1 MDDRIPES
9 ERSGPDSARAR
20 HADLK
25 ARGSRSCTSASRWLS
40 FLPQNDRLSAVKT
53 NPHFYPVIL
62 AGGRG
67 TRFWPL
73 SRKRRAKQLLA
84 LDGKQ
89 TMIQQTVARLAPMA
103 TSSRF
108 WIITNDDLRT
118 AIISQLKRLPPS
130 QIIAEPAARNTAP
143 AIGLA
148 AFLLLRHDPDAVLG
162 LFPSDHVIADPN
174 RFRETLARGVAIA
187 AAGENIV
194 VLGIRPTRPETGYG
208 YIEVGAPDRGSIRVR
223 RFTEKPDADHAKQFV
238 EAGNFLWNSGMFLW
252 RADTL
257 ANALREHLPNTAVLL
272 ERIAASHGTRKFAD
286 TFGKLYPKCDNISID
301 YAVLEPR
308 SAKGEEQSHIF
319 CLPSDFGWNDLGSWT
334 ALHEH
339 HSAKAKLTDKVPVSG
354 SSSFTLN
361 ARNNYVHA
369 PGKFVALIGVNNLV
383 IVETDDALLVTTLEH
398 SQDVGKVVKHLDE
411 KKLKKLV

>member
-1 MDDRIPES
+1 
-9 ERSGPDSARAR
+9 
-20 HADLK
+20 
-25 ARGSRSCTSASRWLS
+25 
-40 FLPQNDRLSAVKT
+40 VKS
-53 NPHFYPVIL
+53 NSHFYPVIL

-89 TMIQQTVARLAPMA
+89 TMIQQTVARLLPMA
-103 TSSRF
+103 RPRNF
-108 WIITNDDLRT
+108 WIITNDDLRPAVT
-118 AIISQLKRLPPS
+118 RQLPKLLPK
-130 QIIAEPAARNTAP
+130 QIIAEPAGRNTAP

-148 AFLLLRHDPDAVLG
+148 AFLLLHHDPDAVLG
-162 LFPSDHVIADPN
+162 LFPSDHVIAEPAQY
-174 RFRETLARGVAIA
+174 RATLSAGIEIA

-208 YIEVGAPDRGSIRVR
+208 YIEAGAPDRQGFLRVR
-223 RFTEKPDADHAKQFV
+223 RFTEKPDLAKAKQFLD
-238 EAGNFLWNSGMFLW
+238 AGNYFWNSGMFLW

-257 ANALREHLPNTAVLL
+257 ANALREHLPNTAPLL
-272 ERIAASHGTRKFAD
+272 EKIAAAYGTRKFD
-286 TFGKLYPKCDNISID
+286 GVFRKLYPKCENISID

-308 SAKGEEQSHIF
+308 SAKGESQSRIF

-339 HSAKAKLTDKVPVSG
+339 HVAKAKPADGSLVSASG
-354 SSSFTLN
+354 SVALN
-361 ARNNYVHA
+361 AKNNYVHV
-369 PGKFVALIGVNNLV
+369 PGKFVALVGVSNLV
-383 IVETDDALLVTTLEH
+383 IVETEDALLITTLDQ

-411 KKLKKLV
+411 KKLHKLV

>member
-1 MDDRIPES
+1 MPPVVKPFAAPRV
-9 ERSGPDSARAR
+9 
-20 HADLK
+20 
-25 ARGSRSCTSASRWLS
+25 
-40 FLPQNDRLSAVKT
+40 NVRLAATVKT

-103 TSSRF
+103 GPSRF
-108 WIITNDDLRT
+108 WIITNNDLRP
-118 AIISQLKRLPPS
+118 AILRQLPKLPPK
-130 QIIAEPAARNTAP
+130 QIIAEPCGRNTAP

-162 LFPSDHVIADPN
+162 LFPSDHVIADPAQY
-174 RFRETLARGVAIA
+174 RGTLSRGIEIA
-187 AAGENIV
+187 AAGDNIV

-208 YIEVGAPDRGSIRVR
+208 YIESGAPDHDGALRVR
-223 RFTEKPDADHAKQFV
+223 RFTEKPDLAKARQFF
-238 EAGNFLWNSGMFLW
+238 EAGNYFWNSGLFLW

-257 ANALREHLPNTAVLL
+257 ANALREHLPNTAPLL
-272 ERIAASHGTRKFAD
+272 EKIAAAYGTRKFAH
-286 TFGKLYPKCDNISID
+286 TFRKLYPKCENISID

-308 SAKGEEQSHIF
+308 STRGEGQSHIF

-339 HSAKAKLTDKVPVSG
+339 HAAKVKPGDGSRVSASG
-354 SSSFTLN
+354 SFALD
-361 ARNNYVHA
+361 AKNNYVHA
-369 PGKFVALIGVNNLV
+369 PGKFVALVGVSNLV
-383 IVETDDALLVTTLEH
+383 IVETEDALLITTLDQ